1 MTVKICDKYDKRIE
15 MPYIEINFDRIDS
28 LGFAIRRDFQG
39 HLCENCYQKF
49 LKEFLNKGE

>member
-1 MTVKICDKYDKRIE
+1 MIVKICDKCNKRVE
-15 MPYIEINFDRIDS
+15 MPYIEINFDKINP
-28 LGFAIRRDFQG
+28 LGFTVRSEFQG